1 MLTIVFCSF
10 HSEKHII
17 RQIRTLSKDFLIVV
31 VDNSKNVHFK
41 NFIKSKYKNI
51 KVIFPK
57 KNLGLAGAYNLGLK
71 YSLTKFV
78 MLCPADIIINKK
90 TIKRLLKVGE
100 KIKNFS
106 VLGMAYKDSS
116 LYQNFGVLYKKNKT
130 NLKNVLE
137 VDWIDN
143 SYIVNKKK
151 IGKKLFDENYFLYF
165 ETWDFCRQLQGVYV
179 CQNIKYVEMGS
190 KSVDLKYSF
199 QIQLSRAWHYNWSKF
214 YYLKK
219 FNGYFYAFRTSL
231 KYILKYFFELL
242 LIILNLKK
250 KNFYVAFAELSGL
263 LNSMFLR
270 KSFYRPFERP
280 KGFF

>member
-106 VLGMAYKDSS
+106 VLGMAYKIFS
-116 LYQNFGVLYKKNKT
+116 LPEF
-130 NLKNVLE
+130 
-137 VDWIDN
+137 W
-143 SYIVNKKK
+143 
-151 IGKKLFDENYFLYF
+151 
-165 ETWDFCRQLQGVYV
+165 
-179 CQNIKYVEMGS
+179 
-190 KSVDLKYSF
+190 
-199 QIQLSRAWHYNWSKF
+199 
-214 YYLKK
+214 
-219 FNGYFYAFRTSL
+219 
-231 KYILKYFFELL
+231 
-242 LIILNLKK
+242 
-250 KNFYVAFAELSGL
+250 
-263 LNSMFLR
+263 
-270 KSFYRPFERP
+270 
-280 KGFF
+280 GFI